1 VRLALKVISWALWAL
16 LTLAY
21 AGWMIL
27 GAVEG
32 SLGCEDP
39 VGSSNYGQAGW
50 RVVATR
56 QNVHLRE
63 RRAHRGQ
70 SACPRLRACRS
81 PRSSQR
87 GDPSRAHHLAWR
99 ERLRLCQGYR
109 AAHACALAKLR
120 QPRGRR

>member
-50 RVVATR
+50 RWWPPGKTCTYESAELTEVNPPVHVSAHVDRPGVANVVIPAVLIIWLGA
-56 QNVHLRE
+56 NVFVYV
-63 RRAHRGQ
+63 RAI
-70 SACPRLRACRS
+70 
-81 PRSSQR
+81 
-87 GDPSRAHHLAWR
+87 
-99 ERLRLCQGYR
+99 ERLT
-109 AAHACALAKLR
+109 
-120 QPRGRR
+120 PVP